1 MATQEL
7 PPLRRKTSECDV
19 PANRFEGDLFQRSK
33 LADQLTGF
41 LYRLPDGAV
50 IAIDSQWGEGK
61 TWFGR
66 RWNAS
71 LQDEGFHTAYID
83 CFQQDHLDDPF
94 TMIAGELLTLATATK
109 PQVQTTKIVAVL
121 FFLGTAQSLAKT
133 EVGGVDAT
141 AGEEQRNRV
150 IVAAGCQYFAGAVVV
165 FPSDAALFAR
175 R

>member
-109 PQVQTTKIVAVL
+109 PQVQTKL
-121 FFLGTAQSLAKT
+121 L
-133 EVGGVDAT
+133 
-141 AGEEQRNRV
+141 
-150 IVAAGCQYFAGAVVV
+150 AAGKKLGPDGHFKFLHFWPVKFLQAGQVNYQSFCPPGAG
-165 FPSDAALFAR
+165 SLYL
-175 R
+175 